1 MRDWTERETALLTE
15 LWAQNLSG
23 PEIADRIGRSPH
35 AVWCRKSYIGLGR
48 RAVYWGHWSED
59 LVEALSRLWKAGFS
73 ATEIR
78 AQVPGINQ
86 FSRNAVL
93 GKLSRLGLL
102 RTVRQKVGKPPR
114 PKRQP
119 RRIKPR
125 ETIFTIPVELLP
137 DPSPVLNIELPD
149 LETWHCRYPIGE
161 DRITFCGQPIGYR
174 SYCLHHARVCYG
186 NGS

>member
-23 PEIADRIGRSPH
+23 PAIAERIGRSPH
-35 AVWCRKSYIGLGR
+35 AVWCRKSYIGLSR

-59 LVEALSRLWKAGFS
+59 LVEALSRLWKAGLS

-125 ETIFTIPVELLP
+125 ETIFTIPVESTDDPLP
-137 DPSPVLNIELPD
+137 EELVSFVD
-149 LETWHCRYPIGE
+149 LEPWQCRYPFGE
-161 DRITFCGQPIGYR
+161 DPILFCGRPQHYR
-174 SYCLHHARVCYG
+174 SYCLTHARTCYR